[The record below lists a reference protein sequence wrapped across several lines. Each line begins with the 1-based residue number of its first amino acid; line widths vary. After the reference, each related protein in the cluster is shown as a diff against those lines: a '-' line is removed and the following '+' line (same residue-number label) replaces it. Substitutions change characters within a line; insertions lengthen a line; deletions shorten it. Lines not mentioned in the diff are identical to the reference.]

1 MKTTFKNTI
10 VAIASV
16 ALFAPLASANYT
28 EIGPFDISDI
38 TGSIEGQTTLGGGV
52 DELVN
57 DINRAN
63 ADQNANLRTSWTD
76 SVNSVNVAAVYD
88 LSAVTDQVTNLN
100 TYIANEGNYK
110 TILVGESNVNDAQIL
125 LDGTNLTDA
134 SNLATLTAGAYQGA
148 QTAAASAQAAFDN
161 VVANGGL
168 PGEAEYDA
176 ALTSR
181 DDAASISTALQ
192 TASNDANDARAV
204 AQASVDASAA
214 RKGAIDG
221 SISRSDARVLDANN
235 AIITINSAVATKET
249 SLNTTNTSLT
259 AYSEGIYDANGNVN
273 NLDTIITGLDA
284 TAADPD
290 GLNYDPEASG
300 DLPVADAGADTTTA
314 YLADTLNDPQ
324 SVAAYVAEANTA
336 LASITSPITQ
346 AQKDALLNTVGNG
359 AFEREAITVI
369 AGDVVTLNGD
379 ATVVGSVDNKIDVL
393 ATGAVATNTAKVG
406 VTDLSVAG
414 TAAVTANTAKVGVTD
429 LSVAG
434 TAAVTANTAKVGV
447 TNASVAG
454 TAVVTANTAK
464 VGVTNASVAG
474 TAVVTANTAK
484 VGVTDLSVAGTAAVT
499 ANTAK
504 VGVTNASVAGTAAV
518 TANTAKVGV
527 TNASVAGTA
536 VVTANTAK
544 VGVTDLSVAGTAA
557 VTRLTDAVFDVN
569 LGADEV
575 GLEGTITRNLITGEI
590 HIGENSLVTNEVGGV
605 QQLYATDAGGNAI
618 DIDITNGSDLLINGD
633 SVATEL
639 YADQGD
645 AAVTAAFTAADAGL
659 QEQIT
664 RNRADIDRN
673 ARGIAMVAA
682 LQHTTVLPGMTH
694 ALDLGAAQY
703 EGETGLALNY
713 SRRINENV
721 QINFGAAA
729 TSDFDESVIKAGIG
743 LQW

>member
-499 ANTAK
+499 
-504 VGVTNASVAGTAAV
+504 
-518 TANTAKVGV
+518 
-527 TNASVAGTA
+527 
-536 VVTANTAK
+536 
-544 VGVTDLSVAGTAA
+544 
-557 VTRLTDAVFDVN
+557 RLTDAVFDVN